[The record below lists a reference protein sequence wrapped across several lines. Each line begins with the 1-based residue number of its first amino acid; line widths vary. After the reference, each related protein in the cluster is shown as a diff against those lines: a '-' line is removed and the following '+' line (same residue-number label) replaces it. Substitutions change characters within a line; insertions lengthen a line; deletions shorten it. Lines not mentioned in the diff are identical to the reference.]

1 MNVSA
6 LAPSLGAYCGII
18 KLIDPD
24 PHPLL
29 VQVPLTV
36 SPFVSL
42 PTATTLPYTYKTLP
56 STLPPS
62 ATDPPSSTSNH
73 TTDFDGN
80 KPRYVISSTGHAAH
94 PEDIIASCQS
104 LQAHLK
110 KLQAGSEQTL
120 EKWKQ
125 NIKERELAEK
135 RRLAPGWLD
144 RDEKILK
151 PEKAGLTSPV
161 EHNTSARSSKG
172 LNLPSAADTSQTENP
187 RDDDERGQ
195 ELDRAFGGM
204 VMR

>member
-1 MNVSA
+1 M
-6 LAPSLGAYCGII
+6 AYSVII
-18 KLIDPD
+18 NLIDPD
-24 PHPLL
+24 PHPVL

-62 ATDPPSSTSNH
+62 ATDPPSSTSNRA
-73 TTDFDGN
+73 TDFDGN

-110 KLQAGSEQTL
+110 KLQADSEQTL

-125 NIKERELAEK
+125 NIKESELAEK

-151 PEKAGLTSPV
+151 PEKAGVSSPV
-161 EHNTSARSSKG
+161 EQNTSTRSSKD
-172 LNLPSAADTSQTENP
+172 LHLPSAADTSKPEDPNHN
-187 RDDDERGQ
+187 DEGGQ